1 MTPEQRRMRA
11 SIAAHTRWA
20 NTADRA
26 GAMEAARRGFADK
39 FEREAD
45 PEGTLSPGERAARAE
60 SLRKAFYARMSLKSS
75 QARARRRAS

>member
-20 NTADRA
+20 NTPDRA
-26 GAMEAARRGFADK
+26 GAMAKAHRGLADK

-45 PEGTLSPGERAARAE
+45 PDGVLSPGERALRAE
-60 SLRKAFYARMSLKSS
+60 SLRKAFYQRMALKSS
-75 QARARRRAS
+75 QVRAKRRAS

>member
-26 GAMEAARRGFADK
+26 GAMEPARRGLADK
-39 FEREAD
+39 FEHEAD
-45 PEGTLSPGERAARAE
+45 PDGVLPAEERAVRAE